1 MVIELLNSSLEDCFA
16 ICDSKLSVKTTSMLA
31 IQMIERMQLLHS
43 MGFVHRDLKPD
54 NFMFSGSKL
63 HKEIYMIDFGLAKR
77 WNDRKTLEHIPFRDG
92 KPMAG
97 TARFA
102 SINTHLGIQ

>member
-1 MVIELLNSSLEDCFA
+1 
-16 ICDSKLSVKTTSMLA
+16 
-31 IQMIERMQLLHS
+31 MIERMETLHEN
-43 MGFVHRDLKPD
+43 GFVHRDLKPD
-54 NFMFSGSKL
+54 NFMFSNSKPN
-63 HKEIYMIDFGLAKR
+63 KEIYLIDYGLSKR

-92 KPMAG
+92 KPMTG